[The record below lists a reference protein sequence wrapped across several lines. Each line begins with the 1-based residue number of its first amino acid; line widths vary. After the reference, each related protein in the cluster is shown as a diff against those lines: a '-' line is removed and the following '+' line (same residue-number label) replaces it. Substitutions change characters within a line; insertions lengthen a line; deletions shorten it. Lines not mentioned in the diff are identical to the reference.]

1 LVSAARTGKRETQK
15 ARLRSKLTI
24 YQWLQRGKHGLVTA
38 HRASPRS
45 LTQRSYR
52 GGLANILNPTPNAIP
67 VLIPAPTPIV
77 VVEQDIQY
85 RSYRVFSRNG
95 RNFHAWKAGKYPFPC
110 DRVARDNDDI
120 VNAITHHYCYGTG
133 GYDNSLLEEVLIRP
147 LVGGHSRLKRVL
159 DLGCGSGLF
168 VAEVAHSFPHATVV
182 GVDLVE
188 GQDT

>member
-1 LVSAARTGKRETQK
+1 M
-15 ARLRSKLTI
+15 
-24 YQWLQRGKHGLVTA
+24 
-38 HRASPRS
+38 
-45 LTQRSYR
+45 
-52 GGLANILNPTPNAIP
+52 LNPTPNAMP
-67 VLIPAPTPIV
+67 TLAPALTPIA

-85 RSYRVFSRNG
+85 RSYRIFSRNG

-133 GYDNSLLEEVLIRP
+133 GYDDIPLHEVLIHP
-147 LVGGHSRLKRVL
+147 LVGELSTLKRVL

-168 VAEVAHSFPHATVV
+168 VAQVAKSLPDAVVV

-188 GQDT
+188 GQVT